1 MVNPLPLSPKKPLDA
16 LRDNLS
22 SIAPNPAAKY
32 EGVILKVLPDTLIPA
47 GQVEHIMARGLDTEK
62 NSYTQV
68 RVRVEALHSALKKED
83 VNQHPVAIA
92 LSSDY
97 IVEGN
102 SVQISFEDAYTGK
115 GGFILNSFGGAVSGS
130 VDSGD
135 DGYPSDPTGGGR
147 FPAGTAGLR
156 GRTPP
161 NPDQGLPFEV
171 QVIGKLNRL
180 RDVLMKELDVIAKA
194 AGWYYGATKSVTYNV
209 TSGFRPNKT
218 QEQKD
223 KIDAQG
229 REKMRKCTSAGGTAA
244 DCESKRQAYVKNA
257 KKKSLN
263 HSTGNATDFNILID
277 GSSLGKGESYAFLA
291 ALASNGRIPPGGIGL
306 YSANDK
312 DSRLIFKPDRAHP
325 HYDIRKKPFQWHWY
339 KPKGNAKSGQGHSAS
354 PKAAFI
360 EGNSNIY
367 KSLAKNLKKRIK
379 KIYGELDKSIK
390 WNEKFWATLQDQ
402 EPDLTKAKATYK
414 SSANRNSPKKSDRL
428 KTLTG
433 KAHADAAKA
442 AKARIKAAAFTA
454 ANNAKML
461 AASRATANKA
471 RLAKNEADRQARIAA
486 QASAKWGL

>member
-1 MVNPLPLSPKKPLDA
+1 MADLLPLSPKKPLDA
-16 LRDNLS
+16 LRASFSYID
-22 SIAPNPAAKY
+22 PNPAGKY
-32 EGVILKVLPDTLIPA
+32 EGVILKVLPDTPIPA

-68 RVRVEALHSALKKED
+68 RVRVEALHSALRKED
-83 VNQHPVAIA
+83 IDQHPVAIA

-130 VDSGD
+130 VDSAD

-229 REKMRKCTSAGGTAA
+229 REKMRKCTSAGGTAT

-257 KKKSLN
+257 KKGSLN
-263 HSTGNATDFNILID
+263 HSSGNATDFNILID

-291 ALASNGRIPPGGIGL
+291 ALASIGRIPP
-306 YSANDK
+306 
-312 DSRLIFKPDRAHP
+312 
-325 HYDIRKKPFQWHWY
+325 
-339 KPKGNAKSGQGHSAS
+339 
-354 PKAAFI
+354 
-360 EGNSNIY
+360 
-367 KSLAKNLKKRIK
+367 
-379 KIYGELDKSIK
+379 
-390 WNEKFWATLQDQ
+390 
-402 EPDLTKAKATYK
+402 
-414 SSANRNSPKKSDRL
+414 
-428 KTLTG
+428 
-433 KAHADAAKA
+433 
-442 AKARIKAAAFTA
+442 
-454 ANNAKML
+454 
-461 AASRATANKA
+461 
-471 RLAKNEADRQARIAA
+471 
-486 QASAKWGL
+486 